1 MQMGI
6 HGRKWSDFVVWSSV
20 NLIVERIKFRKLVVF
35 HPMYVCP
42 ENFQMKIPRELSPIQ
57 LSGDTDS

>member
-1 MQMGI
+1 MGI
-6 HGRKWSDFVVWSSV
+6 LGRKWSDFVVWSSV
-20 NLIVERIKFRKLVVF
+20 NLVVERIKFRKLVVF